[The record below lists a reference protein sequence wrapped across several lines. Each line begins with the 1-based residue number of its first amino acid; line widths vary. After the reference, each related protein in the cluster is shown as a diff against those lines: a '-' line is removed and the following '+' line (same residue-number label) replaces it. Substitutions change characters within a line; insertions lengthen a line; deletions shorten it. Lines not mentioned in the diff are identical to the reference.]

1 MIGLFV
7 VFREFVR
14 AIRYAVRTPST
25 QALMATTGIVLVGGT
40 LFYSLVEGWSPLD
53 ALYFSVVTLA
63 TIGYGDL
70 TPTTDLA
77 KGFTIFYVL
86 IGIGLVASTV
96 ATLATAAVQADSD
109 RRARKS
115 GLPAS
120 EGDQASIRPL
130 AQRFAARHT
139 PDAPEGPGGS
149 RDGTNEEVGPT

>member
-25 QALMATTGIVLVGGT
+25 QALMATTGIVLAGGT

-109 RRARKS
+109 RRARKT
-115 GLPAS
+115 GVPGEHAS
-120 EGDQASIRPL
+120 VRPL

-139 PDAPEGPGGS
+139 PDAPAGQGEP
-149 RDGTNEEVGPT
+149 RDEINEEVGPT